1 MINKI
6 KASVEL
12 SLLIFIM
19 LLFIVGI
26 GVYSV
31 YQIKNTNSSSH
42 ELYTDRMLPMG
53 QLGAIRYYSAS
64 ILSIAQQANGKQIT
78 FEGARKKIREAQDT
92 IIFNWKSYSLT
103 YLTQNEKQIAVK
115 TSELLKKSNATV
127 EKLILILEKEDAV
140 ALNSFIN
147 KELFPAI
154 NPVLIEIS
162 NLLKLQLQIGQ
173 NIDRDTLLAYRDYI
187 NEFLLILLIIFIF
200 VISFSY
206 YMIKKIEAIIN
217 VSNLNNEKLV
227 ISNQN
232 YRNLIEYAGEAIFI
246 LDENKR
252 IIDVNDYASK
262 LFGYTREEFL
272 KIRISDLIVPQELEK
287 EECSIK
293 SRKKNECGITFNKII
308 RKDGR
313 EIDVEINNRLME
325 GNGVFA
331 IIRDITDRNRTEE
344 LIKQSEQKYHY
355 LFDNNPACIIIWDL
369 ETLEVVEVN
378 EAVFEKYGY
387 SREEWNTMSILDCRP
402 LEDHQKIRDFANR
415 VLNSNET
422 KVISKNNLR
431 HLKKNGEEMLME
443 IASHKIVYNNR
454 QAILSLGRDVTEQTK
469 FANELRERRAQ
480 IDLFIEH
487 SPVALA
493 MLDID
498 MKYITA
504 SRRWMSD
511 YNIVGQEIIGKSHYE
526 IFPGL
531 PQDWKDVHQRCLKGA
546 IERRNED
553 SFIRA
558 DGSIEWIRWE
568 VHPWYK
574 ATDEIGGIIIFAEI
588 LTESKQAAEMFKK
601 QFENSPDIILYVNK
615 YYKIEA
621 INRDSPMISKEDLIG
636 MDCISVLP
644 PESQQ
649 IAREALEKCF
659 ETGESLEIENALTD
673 NRWTRSRAVPVV
685 NNGEVT
691 HVMIFSTDVT
701 ERKRAEQKLL
711 QSEEKY
717 RALTD
722 NISDAIVLVNEK
734 FEIEYQS
741 PSAENISGYSFNE
754 VKFKSVF
761 NFMHPDEFAKEQAF
775 FNEAYNSPGVPM
787 QNQFRI
793 IHKDG
798 HVIWTEGT
806 VTNLL
811 QNENIGAFILNY
823 RDITNRKKFDE
834 QLALTAS
841 IVNSSDDAIISKSI
855 DGTITSWN
863 VGAEKVLGYSSEETI
878 GKHISM
884 LVPLESRGEERN
896 ILAEIRKGKSVD
908 HYETQRMKKN
918 GQIID
923 VSLTVSPIRDTL
935 GNVIGASKIMRDIS
949 DRKSFENDL
958 IRYNTELKKANLEL
972 DRFVYSASHDLR
984 APLKSMLGLIHI
996 TKDDVEPE
1004 NTVLHDRLS
1013 MLNGS
1018 IEKLDSFIEEI
1029 LQYSRNARMDVESE
1043 IIDFEKLIQD
1053 IKESHKFM
1061 DGIEDVKLH
1070 IEIKSNV
1077 KLVSDY
1083 RRLRGVL
1090 SNICS
1095 NAIKYRD
1102 VSKEFPYV
1110 NVLINCN
1117 KNRANFTI
1125 EDNGVGIADKDKEKI
1140 FEMFY
1145 RATTL
1150 STGSGLGLYIVK
1162 ETLEKLGGKIFME
1175 SELKKGTRFSVE
1187 VPNQVV
1193 TID

>member
-6 KASVEL
+6 KASIEL

-26 GVYSV
+26 GVYGV
-31 YQIKNTNSSSH
+31 YKIKSTNSSSH
-42 ELYTDRMLPMG
+42 ELYADKMIPMS
-53 QLGAIRYYSAS
+53 QLGTIRYYSAS
-64 ILSIAQQANGKQIT
+64 ILSIAQQTNAKQIT
-78 FEGARKKIREAQDT
+78 FKEARKKIRQAQDT
-92 IIFNWKSYSLT
+92 ITFNWKSYSLI
-103 YLTQNEKQIAVK
+103 YLTEREKQIAGK
-115 TSELLKKSNATV
+115 TSELLKKSTVTV
-127 EKLILILEKEDAV
+127 EKLMRILEQEDAT
-140 ALNSFIN
+140 ALNFIVN
-147 KELFPAI
+147 NELFPAI
-154 NPVLIEIS
+154 NPVLAEVS
-162 NLLKLQLQIGQ
+162 TLLELQIQTGK
-173 NIDRDTLLAYRDYI
+173 NIDNDTLLAYRDYI
-187 NEFLLILLIIFIF
+187 NEFLLILLIIFIL
-200 VISFSY
+200 VIYFSY
-206 YMIKKIEAIIN
+206 YMLKKIRVIISD
-217 VSNLNNEKLV
+217 SNLNNEKLV
-227 ISNQN
+227 ISDQN
-232 YRNLIEYAGEAIFI
+232 YRNLIEYAGEAIVV

-252 IIDVNDYASK
+252 VVDVNDYASK

-272 KIRISDLIVPQELEK
+272 KIGISDLIAPQEFEK
-287 EECSIK
+287 QKKII
-293 SRKKNECGITFNKII
+293 KKNKCEITFQKII
-308 RKDGR
+308 KKDGT

-325 GNGVFA
+325 GKGFFA
-331 IIRDITDRNRTEE
+331 IIRDITERNRTED
-344 LIKQSEQKYHY
+344 LIEQSEKKYHY

-378 EAVFEKYGY
+378 EAILEKYGY

-402 LEDHQKIRDFANR
+402 IEDHQKIKDFANR
-415 VLNSNET
+415 VLNSNEN
-422 KVISKNNLR
+422 KIISKNNLR
-431 HLKKNGEEMLME
+431 HLKKDGEEMLME
-443 IASHKIVYNNR
+443 IVSHKIVYNNR
-454 QAILSLGRDVTEQTK
+454 QAILSLGLDVTEQTK
-469 FANELRERRAQ
+469 FADELRERRAQ

-498 MKYITA
+498 MKYIAA

-511 YNIVGQEIIGKSHYE
+511 YNIIGQEIIGKSHYE
-526 IFPGL
+526 VFPGL
-531 PQDWKDVHQRCLKGA
+531 PQEWKDVHQRCLKGA

-553 SFIRA
+553 SFIKA

-574 ATDEIGGIIIFAEI
+574 ATDEIGGIIIFAEV
-588 LTESKQAAEMFKK
+588 LTKSKQAAEMFKK

-615 YYKIEA
+615 YFKIEA
-621 INRDSPMISKEDLIG
+621 INRDFPMITKEDLIG

-644 PESQQ
+644 LESQQ
-649 IAREALEKCF
+649 IAKETLEKCF
-659 ETGESLEIENALTD
+659 ETGESLEIENALID
-673 NRWTRSRAVPVV
+673 DRWTRSRAVPLV

-691 HVMIFSTDVT
+691 HVMIFSTDMT

-711 QSEEKY
+711 QSEEKH
-717 RALTD
+717 RALTE

-761 NFMHPDEFAKEQAF
+761 NFMHPDEFVKEQTF
-775 FNEAYNSPGVPM
+775 FNEAYNSPGIPM

-798 HVIWTEGT
+798 HIIWIEGT

-811 QNENIGAFILNY
+811 QNENIGAFIINY

-841 IVNSSDDAIISKSI
+841 IVNSSDDAIISKNI
-855 DGTITSWN
+855 DGIITSWN

-884 LVPLESRGEERN
+884 LLPLESRGEERN
-896 ILAEIRKGKSVD
+896 ILAEIRKGNSVD
-908 HYETQRMKKN
+908 HYETKRLKKN
-918 GQIID
+918 GEIID
-923 VSLTVSPIRDTL
+923 VSLTVSPIRDIL

-958 IRYNTELKKANLEL
+958 IRYNAELKKANSEL

-996 TKDDVEPE
+996 TKEDVEPE
-1004 NTVLHDRLS
+1004 NTALHDRLS
-1013 MLNGS
+1013 MLNRS
-1018 IEKLDSFIEEI
+1018 VEKLDSFIEEI
-1029 LQYSRNARMDVESE
+1029 LQYSRNARMDIENE
-1043 IIDFEKLIQD
+1043 IIDFEKLTQD
-1053 IKESHKFM
+1053 IKESYKFM
-1061 DGIEDVKLH
+1061 DGIDGVKLQ
-1070 IEIKSNV
+1070 IDIKSNV

-1102 VSKEFPYV
+1102 VSKEAPYV
-1110 NVLINCN
+1110 NVLISCN
-1117 KNRANFTI
+1117 KNKANFII
-1125 EDNGVGIADKDKEKI
+1125 EDNGIGIADKDKEKI

-1175 SELKKGTRFSVE
+1175 SELKKGTKFSIE